1 MTHPQSR
8 PPRLRLGDYYLLE
21 GVNSA
26 SSTLFFLAIFFW
38 AHARLGFG
46 ADDNLLL
53 GSVQG
58 LVYIFASIIGGRLA
72 ERFGY
77 DRIFCA
83 SLLLAVLA
91 LPLLLL
97 MPTAAMTFVVM
108 GLYTVAISG
117 TWPALEASIVKVAA
131 RYSAAQR
138 VAIYNVV
145 WSLAGTAGLFVSGA
159 LFLWNRNS
167 VIFLPL
173 FGHALQLVFI
183 ALRKRSAEITVPADL
198 PATPTR
204 SGHSGPVGNAPRF
217 VHVAWLGNMLSY
229 MVVSGVSALA
239 PSIGERLGLP
249 PHLCI
254 WLVCSMF
261 CARGLS
267 FILFGMWEGWHYRWS
282 MLIGSILLVPVG
294 LSFVFFSQAIP
305 VVIVVFV
312 ILGVLLGLIYSSS
325 LYYSLDIG
333 ENKGENGGFHEAV
346 LGIGLFLG
354 PLVGVFGA
362 RYLPALAGHPEWSGA
377 PGAKFAIIALYVL
390 LAGAG
395 LLGLSCRRRTP
406 CVV

>member
-46 ADDNLLL
+46 ADGNLLL

-77 DRIFCA
+77 DRIFCG
-83 SLLLAVLA
+83 SMLLAVLA
-91 LPLLLL
+91 LTLLLL
-97 MPTAAMTFVVM
+97 SPTGPMTFVVM
-108 GLYTVAISG
+108 GLYTAAISG
-117 TWPALEASIVKVAA
+117 TWPALEASIVKVVA

-138 VAIYNVV
+138 VALYNVV
-145 WSLAGTAGLFVSGA
+145 WALAGTAGLFVSGA

-183 ALRKRSAEITVPADL
+183 AMRKRSLDIAAPADPL
-198 PATPTR
+198 VLSGG
-204 SGHSGPVGNAPRF
+204 SGHISPVVRSPRF

-229 MVVSGVSALA
+229 LAVSGVSALA
-239 PSIGERLGLP
+239 PSIGERLGLA

-254 WLVCSMF
+254 WLICSMF
-261 CARGLS
+261 CSRGLS

-282 MLIGSILLVPVG
+282 LLIGSILFVPVG
-294 LSFVFFSQAIP
+294 LSIIFFSQAIP
-305 VVIVVFV
+305 LVIVIFV
-312 ILGVLLGLIYSSS
+312 ILGMLMGLIYSSS

-362 RYLPALAGHPEWSGA
+362 RYLPALADHPEWMGA
-377 PGAKFAIIALYVL
+377 PGAKLAIILLYVL

-395 LLGLSCRRRTP
+395 LLGLSCWRRTP
-406 CVV
+406 CVG